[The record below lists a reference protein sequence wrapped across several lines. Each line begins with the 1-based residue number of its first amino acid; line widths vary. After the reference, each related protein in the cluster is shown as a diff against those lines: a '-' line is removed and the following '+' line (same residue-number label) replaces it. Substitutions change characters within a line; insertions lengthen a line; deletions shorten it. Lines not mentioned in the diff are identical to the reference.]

1 MAEQNRKREIELL
14 APAGSYETF
23 QAVLRAGADAVYLGG
38 SQFGARAYAN
48 NFGEEELLK
57 AIDYAHI
64 HGRQVYLTV
73 NTLLKEEELEGRL
86 YHYLLPY
93 YEQGL
98 DAVIVQD
105 MGAFSLIRR
114 EFPGMDIHTSTQMT
128 VAGCEGARYMKEL
141 GASRVVTAREM
152 SFSEIHKIHEQ
163 VDIEME
169 SFVHGA
175 LCYCYSGQCLLS
187 SMLGGRSGN
196 RGRCAQPCRLPYE
209 VYDREHRKISVKG
222 NYVLSPKDL
231 CTIAYIPALAESGV
245 YSFKIEGRMKQA
257 EYAAGVVSVY
267 RDYTDRYLAD
277 LMGARDSGKSEEE
290 ARAFAKERFRVSDF
304 DQRKLFDMGNRSG
317 FTDGYY
323 IRQNGREMITFGKPN
338 HAKTNEGLQNEIR
351 ETYVVP
357 KSQDFEIKEKIN
369 GILRLKKDSP
379 AIIELTCGGHTV
391 RLEGD
396 VVQPSVK
403 QPLSREK
410 VTASMQKTGNT
421 PFVFS
426 ELVIDMEEDV
436 FLPVQA
442 LNQLRRAALEQCERL
457 LAEEYRRRKT
467 KVSGETEERPCA
479 GRGELHTD
487 TNFAERLCGGKTEK
501 HMNVAVSIEDR
512 QQIGEVL
519 SRAFVDDIYFDS
531 SCYSRGEIFL
541 QLKEDVEAA
550 HRAKKKAY
558 FILPA
563 IFRSKTAEFYREH
576 LTKIRALTLDGV
588 VAKSFDAAAFARK
601 YLGNRMALILDHSL
615 YTWNQE
621 AKELLRTL
629 MPLRDTVPLELN
641 RREIAGRDNHDSEML
656 IYGYLPL
663 MTSAQ
668 CVHANTGKCDTH
680 KTVTYLKDRYG
691 KYFPVKNNCSE
702 CYNTIYN
709 TTPLMLFGAHR
720 ELKDMGMAGCRISFT
735 LEDREQVRRILA
747 VCEETF
753 LSGAKDVKEV
763 FPGAYTNGHYKRGVE

>member
-1 MAEQNRKREIELL
+1 MAEQNKKNEIELL

-73 NTLLKEEELEGRL
+73 NTLLKEEELEGQL
-86 YHYLLPY
+86 YRYLLPY

-105 MGAFSLIRR
+105 MGALSLIRR

-128 VAGCEGARYMKEL
+128 VAGCDGALYMKEL

-152 SFSEIHKIHEQ
+152 SFSEICKIHEQ
-163 VDIEME
+163 VDIEIE

-209 VYDREHRKISVKG
+209 VYDREYHKISAKG

-231 CTIAYIPALAESGV
+231 CTISYIPALAESGV

-267 RDYTDRYLAD
+267 REYTDRYLSD
-277 LMGARDSGKSEEE
+277 LDYARKCGKSETE
-290 ARAFAKERFRVSDF
+290 ARAFARERFLVADLDRK
-304 DQRKLFDMGNRSG
+304 KLFDMGNRSG

-323 IRQNGREMITFGKPN
+323 TRQNGREMITFGKPN
-338 HAKTNEGLQNEIR
+338 HAKTNEELQNEIR
-351 ETYVVP
+351 KTYVVP
-357 KSQDFEIKEKIN
+357 MSAEFEIKEKIN
-369 GILRLKKDSP
+369 GILKLKKDSP
-379 AIIELTCGGHTV
+379 ATIEVTFQGYTV
-391 RLEGD
+391 RQEGD
-396 VVQPSVK
+396 VVQPAIK

-410 VTASMQKTGNT
+410 VETNMQKTGNT

-426 ELVIDMEEDV
+426 ELAIEMEEDI

-442 LNQLRRAALEQCERL
+442 LNQLRRAALEGLEQFL
-457 LAEEYRRRKT
+457 VKKYRRLKNQTDKQSKERQHTQGLAPRTDTGSAEQISGRKT
-467 KVSGETEERPCA
+467 KNSM
-479 GRGELHTD
+479 
-487 TNFAERLCGGKTEK
+487 NF
-501 HMNVAVSIEDR
+501 AVSIEDR
-512 QQIGEVL
+512 QQMGEVL

-531 SCYSRGEIFL
+531 SCYNRGELFL
-541 QLKEDVEAA
+541 RLKEDVGAA

-563 IFRSKTAEFYREH
+563 IFRSKTSEFYRGH
-576 LTKIRALTLDGV
+576 LAEILNLGLDGV
-588 VAKSFDAAAFARK
+588 VVKSFDAAAFAQR
-601 YLGNRMALILDHSL
+601 YLTNQMALILDHSL
-615 YTWNQE
+615 YTWNRE
-621 AKELLRTL
+621 AKELLWTL

-663 MTSAQ
+663 MVSAQ
-668 CVHANTGKCDTH
+668 CVHANTGKCDTN
-680 KTVTYLKDRYG
+680 KNITYLKDRYG

-702 CYNTIYN
+702 CYNMIYN
-709 TTPLMLFGAHR
+709 TAPLMLFGAHR
-720 ELKDMGMAGCRISFT
+720 ELKAMGMTGWRISFT
-735 LEDREQVRRILA
+735 IEDKEQVCQILDI
-747 VCEETF
+747 CEETF
-753 LSGAKDVKEV
+753 LSGERDVKEV
-763 FPGAYTNGHYKRGVE
+763 FHGAYTNGHYKRGVE